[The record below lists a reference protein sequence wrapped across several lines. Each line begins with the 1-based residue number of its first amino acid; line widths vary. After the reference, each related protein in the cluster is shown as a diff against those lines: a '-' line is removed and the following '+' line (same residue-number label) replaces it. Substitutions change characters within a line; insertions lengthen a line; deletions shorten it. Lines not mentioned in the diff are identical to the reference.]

1 MSVLNRIAAFW
12 RNLFRK
18 GDVEQ
23 ELSDELAYALDAL
36 VEKKITEGLS
46 EVEARRQAAMQLG
59 GVEQLKEKI
68 REAKAGYYIE
78 GVGRDLRYAGRMFF
92 KNPGFTVVAI
102 IALALGIGANTAI
115 FSLVNG
121 VLLRPLPFPDAER
134 IVYFEGKNPAAGI
147 TDSNISYLDF
157 TDWSQ
162 QTDLFASTA
171 AYWTGNADLSGDGA
185 EPEAV
190 PRAGVTTGFF
200 YVLGVQP
207 VLGRPFVPEDD
218 KPATFNEGRGTVAI
232 ISHGL
237 WKRRFGSDPAIV
249 GKQVVMKSR
258 PLTVIGVMP
267 PGFEYPEQTQIWVN
281 SAVNLSEEP
290 RDNRAWSAI
299 ARLNS
304 NVDLKQAQTRVS
316 AINARLDQQFHDTNK
331 GWDVS
336 LWTLHERLVRDIKP
350 SLLALLG
357 AVGLV
362 LLIACANIANLLL
375 ARSAARQKE
384 IAIRAAM
391 GASRSRVLRQML
403 TESILLS
410 ASGGVLG
417 LVFSIW
423 LTDVLMSMLPEGA
436 PRLEQIGIDYRVL
449 TFALGVSALTG
460 VLFGIVPALQASKLD
475 VTSAL
480 KEGGRSAEG
489 HRRTS
494 GRSLLLIGEVAL
506 SLMLLVGAGLLIK
519 SFLRLQE
526 VRPGFNA
533 HNVLIAN
540 LSLQGPKYK
549 DDQQCVEF
557 FRQLNERLEEVPGV
571 QAAGGRGNLPLNA
584 SGYAIGRGFIPE
596 GRPLTVDKAKDAMF
610 STITG
615 DYFRALQIP
624 LLSGRTFGP
633 RDNAD
638 GPKVVIINE
647 TTAKRHF
654 GSPTAAIGKRL
665 SIWAAFRGHR
675 RDEKFMREIV
685 GVVGDTKTGSLAGEG
700 GAQIYVPHAQD
711 SQWNFMG
718 LVIRTAGD
726 PGAFATTLR
735 REVQA
740 LDKDQPIYNVR
751 TMDDVVMNSLGT
763 RRVSMPLFAV
773 FACAALLLAAIGI
786 YGVMA
791 YSVAQRT
798 HEIGIRMALG
808 AQRSDVLGLVVRQG
822 MTLSV
827 IGVAVGLAGAFA
839 LTRLIANLLFNV
851 RPDDPTTYLAIS
863 LLLGA
868 VAFLACYLPARRAAK
883 LDPVIAL
890 SRV

>member
-1 MSVLNRIAAFW
+1 M
-12 RNLFRK
+12 
-18 GDVEQ
+18 
-23 ELSDELAYALDAL
+23 
-36 VEKKITEGLS
+36 
-46 EVEARRQAAMQLG
+46 LG
-59 GVEQLKEKI
+59 
-68 REAKAGYYIE
+68 
-78 GVGRDLRYAGRMFF
+78 DLRYALRKLAKAPAFAAIAIL
-92 KNPGFTVVAI
+92 TV
-102 IALALGIGANTAI
+102 ALGIGANTAI

-121 VLLRPLPFPDAER
+121 VLLRPLPFPESER
-134 IVYFEGKNPAAGI
+134 IIYFEGKNPAAGI

-200 YVLGVQP
+200 SVLGVQP
-207 VLGRPFVPEDD
+207 VLGRTIVPEDD
-218 KPATFNEGRGTVAI
+218 RPASFNEGRGTVAI

-237 WKRRFGSDPAIV
+237 WKRRFGSDPAII
-249 GKQVVMKSR
+249 GKVVQMKSR

-299 ARLNS
+299 ARLKP

-316 AINARLDQQFHDTNK
+316 AINAQLDKQFHETNK

-336 LWTLHERLVRDIKP
+336 LWTLHERLVREVKP

-362 LLIACANIANLLL
+362 LLIACANVANLLL

-391 GASRSRVLRQML
+391 GASRTRVLRQML
-403 TESILLS
+403 TESVLLS
-410 ASGGVLG
+410 AIGGIAG
-417 LVFSIW
+417 LVLSIW

-460 VLFGIVPALQASKLD
+460 ILFGIVPALQASKLD

-526 VRPGFNA
+526 IRPGFNA
-533 HNVLIAN
+533 HNVLVAN
-540 LSLQGPKYK
+540 LALPYPKY
-549 DDQQCVEF
+549 QYHQFEEF
-557 FRQLNERLEEVPGV
+557 FRQLKERLEAAPGV
-571 QAAGGRGNLPLNA
+571 QAAGGSINLPLNA

-596 GRPLTVDKAKDAMF
+596 GRPLTVDENRDAMF
-610 STITG
+610 SSITG

-624 LLSGRTFGP
+624 LVAGRTFEL

-638 GPKVVIINE
+638 APKVVIINE
-647 TTAKRHF
+647 TIAKRHF
-654 GSPTAAIGKRL
+654 GSPAKAIGKRL
-665 SIWAAFRGHR
+665 SIW
-675 RDEKFMREIV
+675 RDEKFTREIV
-685 GVVGDTKTGSLAGEG
+685 GVVGDTKSGSLTGED
-700 GAQIYVPHAQD
+700 GAQIYVPN
-711 SQWNFMG
+711 SQAKYNLMG

-726 PGAFATTLR
+726 PAAFASTLR

-740 LDKDQPIYNVR
+740 LDKDQPIYGVR
-751 TMDDVVMNSLGT
+751 TMDDVVANSLGT
-763 RRVSMPLFAV
+763 RRVSMQLFTV
-773 FACAALLLAAIGI
+773 FACAALLLAALGI

-791 YSVAQRT
+791 YSVTQRT

-808 AQRSDVLGLVVRQG
+808 AQRGDVLQLVVRQG
-822 MTLSV
+822 MFLAA
-827 IGVAVGLAGAFA
+827 IGVVVGLVGAFA
-839 LTRLIANLLFNV
+839 FTRVIANLLFGV
-851 RPDDPTTYLAIS
+851 GASDPMTFIAIS
-863 LLLGA
+863 LLLIA
-868 VAFLACYLPARRAAK
+868 VAFVACYLPARRAAR
-883 LDPVIAL
+883 LDPIEAL
-890 SRV
+890 ART

>member
-1 MSVLNRIAAFW
+1 M
-12 RNLFRK
+12 
-18 GDVEQ
+18 
-23 ELSDELAYALDAL
+23 
-36 VEKKITEGLS
+36 
-46 EVEARRQAAMQLG
+46 LG
-59 GVEQLKEKI
+59 
-68 REAKAGYYIE
+68 
-78 GVGRDLRYAGRMFF
+78 DLRYALRKLAKAPAFA
-92 KNPGFTVVAI
+92 AI
-102 IALALGIGANTAI
+102 AILTLALGIGANTAI

-121 VLLRPLPFPDAER
+121 VLLRPLPFPESER

-190 PRAGVTTGFF
+190 PRAGVTPGFF
-200 YVLGVQP
+200 AVLGVQP
-207 VLGRPFVPEDD
+207 ALGRAILPEDD
-218 KPATFNEGRGTVAI
+218 KPASFNEGRGTVAI

-249 GKQVVMKSR
+249 GKVVQMKSR

-316 AINARLDQQFHDTNK
+316 ALNARLDKQFHETNK

-336 LWTLHERLVRDIKP
+336 LWKLHERLVREMKP

-362 LLIACANIANLLL
+362 LLIACANVANLLL

-391 GASRSRVLRQML
+391 GASGTRVLRQML

-410 ASGGVLG
+410 AIGGIAG
-417 LVFSIW
+417 LVLSIW

-436 PRLEQIGIDYRVL
+436 PRLAHIGIDYRVL

-460 VLFGIVPALQASKLD
+460 ILFGIVPALQASKLD

-480 KEGGRSAEG
+480 KEGGRSGEG

-494 GRSLLLIGEVAL
+494 ARSLLLIGEVAL

-526 VRPGFNA
+526 IRPGFNA
-533 HNVLIAN
+533 HNVLVAN
-540 LSLQGPKYK
+540 LALPYPKY
-549 DDQQCVEF
+549 QYHQFEEF
-557 FRQLNERLEEVPGV
+557 FRQLKERLAAAPGV
-571 QAAGGRGNLPLNA
+571 QAAGGSINLPLNA

-596 GRPLTVDKAKDAMF
+596 GRPLTVDENRDAMF
-610 STITG
+610 SSITG

-624 LLSGRTFGP
+624 LLSGRTFEL

-638 GPKVVIINE
+638 APKVVIINE
-647 TTAKRHF
+647 TIAKRHF
-654 GSPTAAIGKRL
+654 GSATEAIGKRL
-665 SIWAAFRGHR
+665 SIW

-685 GVVGDTKTGSLAGEG
+685 GVVGDTKTGSLTGEG
-700 GAQIYVPHAQD
+700 GAQIYVPNAQAEF
-711 SQWNFMG
+711 NLMG

-726 PGAFATTLR
+726 PAAFATTLR
-735 REVQA
+735 HEVQA

-751 TMDDVVMNSLGT
+751 TMDDVVANSLGT
-763 RRVSMPLFAV
+763 RRVSMQLFTV
-773 FACAALLLAAIGI
+773 FAIAALLLAAIGI

-791 YSVAQRT
+791 YSVTQRT
-798 HEIGIRMALG
+798 QEIGIRMALG
-808 AQRSDVLGLVVRQG
+808 AQKSDVLRLVVRQG
-822 MTLSV
+822 MTLV
-827 IGVAVGLAGAFA
+827 AIGVVVGLVGALG
-839 LTRLIANLLFNV
+839 LTRVISNLLFGV
-851 RPDDPTTYLAIS
+851 GASDPTTFIVIS
-863 LLLGA
+863 LLLIA
-868 VAFLACYLPARRAAK
+868 VAFVACYLPARRAAK

-890 SRV
+890 TRA

>member
-1 MSVLNRIAAFW
+1 MNTLLHDIRYGVRML
-12 RNLFRK
+12 LKHK
-18 GDVEQ
+18 GF
-23 ELSDELAYALDAL
+23 SA
-36 VEKKITEGLS
+36 
-46 EVEARRQAAMQLG
+46 
-59 GVEQLKEKI
+59 
-68 REAKAGYYIE
+68 
-78 GVGRDLRYAGRMFF
+78 
-92 KNPGFTVVAI
+92 VAI
-102 IALALGIGANTAI
+102 IALGLGIGANTAI

-121 VLLRPLPFPDAER
+121 VLLRPLPFPNSDR
-134 IVYFEGKNPAAGI
+134 IIYFEGKNPAAGI

-200 YVLGVQP
+200 SVLGVQP
-207 VLGRPFVPEDD
+207 VLGRAIVPEDD
-218 KPATFNEGRGTVAI
+218 KPASFNGGRGTVAI

-237 WKRRFGSDPAIV
+237 WKRRFGSDPAII
-249 GKQVVMKSR
+249 GRVVQMKSR

-316 AINARLDQQFHDTNK
+316 AINAQLDKQFHETNK

-336 LWTLHERLVRDIKP
+336 LWTLHERLVREVKP

-362 LLIACANIANLLL
+362 LLIACANVANLLL

-391 GASRSRVLRQML
+391 GASRTRVLRQML

-410 ASGGVLG
+410 AIGGIAG
-417 LVFSIW
+417 LVLSIW

-436 PRLEQIGIDYRVL
+436 PRLEHIGIDYRVL

-480 KEGGRSAEG
+480 KEGGRSGEG

-494 GRSLLLIGEVAL
+494 ARSLLLIGEVAL

-526 VRPGFNA
+526 IRPGFNA

-540 LSLQGPKYK
+540 LALPYPKY
-549 DDQQCVEF
+549 QYEQFEEF
-557 FRQLNERLEEVPGV
+557 FRQLKERLEAAPGV
-571 QAAGGRGNLPLNA
+571 QAAGGSMNLPLNA

-596 GRPLTVDKAKDAMF
+596 GRPLTVDENRDAMF
-610 STITG
+610 SSITG

-624 LLSGRTFGP
+624 LLSGRTFEL

-638 GPKVVIINE
+638 APKVVIINE
-647 TTAKRHF
+647 TIAKRHF
-654 GSPTAAIGKRL
+654 GSPAEAIGKRL
-665 SIWAAFRGHR
+665 SIW

-685 GVVGDTKTGSLAGEG
+685 GVVGDTKTGSLTGEG
-700 GAQIYVPHAQD
+700 GAQIYVPNAQARE
-711 SQWNFMG
+711 NFMG

-726 PGAFATTLR
+726 PAAFATTLR
-735 REVQA
+735 HEVQA

-751 TMDDVVMNSLGT
+751 TMDDVVANSLGT
-763 RRVSMPLFAV
+763 RRVSMQLFAV
-773 FACAALLLAAIGI
+773 FAIAALLLAAIGI

-791 YSVAQRT
+791 YTVTQRT
-798 HEIGIRMALG
+798 QEIGIRMALG

-822 MTLSV
+822 MTLAA
-827 IGVAVGLAGAFA
+827 IGVVAGLAGAFS
-839 LTRLIANLLFNV
+839 LTRVMASLLFNV

-863 LLLGA
+863 FLLIV

-890 SRV
+890 SRT

>member
-1 MSVLNRIAAFW
+1 MNTLLHDIRYGVRML
-12 RNLFRK
+12 LKHK
-18 GDVEQ
+18 GF
-23 ELSDELAYALDAL
+23 SA
-36 VEKKITEGLS
+36 
-46 EVEARRQAAMQLG
+46 
-59 GVEQLKEKI
+59 
-68 REAKAGYYIE
+68 
-78 GVGRDLRYAGRMFF
+78 
-92 KNPGFTVVAI
+92 VAI
-102 IALALGIGANTAI
+102 IALGLGIGANTAI

-121 VLLRPLPFPDAER
+121 VLLRPLPFPNSDR
-134 IVYFEGKNPAAGI
+134 IIYFEGKNPAAGI
-147 TDSNISYLDF
+147 TDSDISYLDF

-190 PRAGVTTGFF
+190 PRAGVTVGFF
-200 YVLGVQP
+200 SVLGVQP
-207 VLGRPFVPEDD
+207 VLGRAFVPEDD

-237 WKRRFGSDPAIV
+237 WKRRFGSDPAII
-249 GKQVVMKSR
+249 GRVVQMKSR

-316 AINARLDQQFHDTNK
+316 GINARLDKQFHETNK

-336 LWTLHERLVRDIKP
+336 LWTLHERLVREVKP

-362 LLIACANIANLLL
+362 LLIACANVANLLL

-391 GASRSRVLRQML
+391 GASRTRVLRQML

-410 ASGGVLG
+410 AIGGIAG
-417 LVFSIW
+417 LILSIW
-423 LTDVLMSMLPEGA
+423 LTDLLMSMLPEGA
-436 PRLEQIGIDYRVL
+436 PRLEHIGIDYRVL
-449 TFALGVSALTG
+449 AFALGVSGLTG

-480 KEGGRSAEG
+480 KEGGRSGEG
-489 HRRTS
+489 PRRTS
-494 GRSLLLIGEVAL
+494 ARSLLLIGEVAL

-526 VRPGFNA
+526 IRPGFNA

-540 LSLQGPKYK
+540 LALPYPKY
-549 DDQQCVEF
+549 QYEQFEEF
-557 FRQLNERLEEVPGV
+557 FRQLKERLEAAPGV
-571 QAAGGRGNLPLNA
+571 QAAGGSMNLPLNA

-596 GRPLTVDKAKDAMF
+596 GRPLTVDENRDAMF
-610 STITG
+610 SSITG

-624 LLSGRTFGP
+624 LLSGRTFEL

-638 GPKVVIINE
+638 APKVVIINE
-647 TTAKRHF
+647 TIAKRHF
-654 GSPTAAIGKRL
+654 GSPAEAIGKRL
-665 SIWAAFRGHR
+665 SIW

-685 GVVGDTKTGSLAGEG
+685 GVVGDTKTGSLTGEG
-700 GAQIYVPHAQD
+700 VAQIYLPNAQARE
-711 SQWNFMG
+711 NFMG

-726 PGAFATTLR
+726 PAAFATTLR

-751 TMDDVVMNSLGT
+751 TMDDVVANSLGT
-763 RRVSMPLFAV
+763 RRVSMQLFAV
-773 FACAALLLAAIGI
+773 FAIAALLLAAIGI

-791 YSVAQRT
+791 YTVTQRT
-798 HEIGIRMALG
+798 QEIGIRMALG

-822 MTLSV
+822 MTLAA
-827 IGVAVGLAGAFA
+827 IGVVAGLAGAFS
-839 LTRLIANLLFNV
+839 LTRVMASLLFNV

-863 LLLGA
+863 FLLIV

-890 SRV
+890 SRT